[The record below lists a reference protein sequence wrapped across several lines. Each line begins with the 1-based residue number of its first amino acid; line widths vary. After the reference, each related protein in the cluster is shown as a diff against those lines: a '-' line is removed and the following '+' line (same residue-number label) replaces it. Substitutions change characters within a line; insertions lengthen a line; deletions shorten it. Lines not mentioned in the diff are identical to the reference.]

1 MTTLIA
7 RLYETEQQAREAV
20 KKLHEAGFTD
30 DTVFLVPPLSAQA
43 VMPEAPAAAKAA
55 ATVEKETE
63 AERAVSPV
71 GPTPEESTGALS
83 AAVMSGYLLGDRA
96 KLYAGALGR
105 GRSLVV
111 TRAPFGFAQQAT
123 DLMDSCG
130 PVETDLGRPA
140 SQEPPRIWDPAEPLS
155 SAFMLPVLRRN
166 RPAPFSDFLGL
177 PAVSPGGTPSALSAA
192 FGDLVSPDFAVFG
205 RSRLIRNPAPL
216 SSLLGLK
223 TVSEKEAGASWTK
236 SLGLPLLSANPAP
249 FSSVFGLPLQTE
261 PFDRKHPAPFSAL
274 LGLPTISHRRSLLS
288 RLFGE
293 LVSPDFALFG
303 RNPLI
308 SNPAPLSSALGLK
321 TVSAKQGGMAWTRSL
336 GLPLL
341 STNPAP
347 FSSAL
352 GLPVHTE
359 RLDRNHPAP
368 LSAVLGL
375 PTISHGLSFLSRLF
389 GELISSDFGLFG
401 RNPLISNPA
410 PFSSLIGLKT
420 ISGKTG
426 NDWRSSFGLP
436 LLAGSSPVSS
446 KLGIPELVGQH

>member
-1 MTTLIA
+1 MTTSIA

-20 KKLHEAGFTD
+20 GKLQEAGFTD
-30 DTVFLVPPLSAQA
+30 DMVFLVTPVAEA
-43 VMPEAPAAAKAA
+43 AMPEVTTAAKAGA
-55 ATVEKETE
+55 GGKKDTE
-63 AERAVSPV
+63 ADRAVSPV
-71 GPTPEESTGALS
+71 PPSAGEPMHASS

-96 KLYAGALGR
+96 KLYAGALRR

-111 TRAPFGFAQQAT
+111 TRAPFGYAQQAT

-140 SQEPPRIWDPAEPLS
+140 TQETYMTWDPAAPVS
-155 SAFMLPVLRRN
+155 SAFGVPVLRRN
-166 RPAPFSDFLGL
+166 RPTPFSDLLGL
-177 PAVSPGGTPSALSAA
+177 PAVSRGGMPSTFSRA
-192 FGDLVSPDFAVFG
+192 FGDLIDPDFALFG
-205 RSRLIRNPAPL
+205 RSRLLRDPAPL
-216 SSLLGLK
+216 SSLLGLR
-223 TVSEKEAGASWTK
+223 TVSEKSGGPSWTK

-249 FSSVFGLPLQTE
+249 FSSIFGLPLHTE
-261 PFDRKHPAPFSAL
+261 PFDRKHPAPFSAV

-293 LVSPDFALFG
+293 LVSPDYALFG

-308 SNPAPLSSALGLK
+308 RNPAPLSSALGVK
-321 TVSAKQGGMAWTRSL
+321 TVSTKEGGAAWTRSF

-341 STNPAP
+341 SADPAP
-347 FSSAL
+347 FSSTL

-375 PTISHGLSFLSRLF
+375 PTISHGPSYLSRVF
-389 GELISSDFGLFG
+389 GELVSSDFGLFG

-410 PFSSLIGLKT
+410 PFSSLVGLKT
-420 ISGKTG
+420 LSGKTG
-426 NDWRSSFGLP
+426 AAWRSSFGLP
-436 LLAGSSPVSS
+436 LLAGTSPVSS